1 MRIGPSNILFLI
13 PALIIG
19 PVLLAVL
26 IIHGMI
32 LDRIHVVRR
41 WYKQRAARRSAR
53 IGGRSRV
60 GTCAERRAMTPNGHA
75 RHIRT

>member
-26 IIHGMI
+26 IIHGII

-41 WYKQRAARRSAR
+41 WYQQRVARRGAR

-60 GTCAERRAMTPNGHA
+60 GACAERRAMTPNGHA

>member
-1 MRIGPSNILFLI
+1 
-13 PALIIG
+13 
-19 PVLLAVL
+19 V
-26 IIHGMI
+26 
-32 LDRIHVVRR
+32 
-41 WYKQRAARRSAR
+41 ARRSAR